1 MRNDDKLWR
10 EWEADVDRVLRS
22 QIEGLYREAD
32 EAEDT
37 SSPEFLERMNEL
49 LGMEEQERPKRT
61 HRRKHAKVA
70 KVAGVAALFALL
82 IGVSQMNPNA
92 DWSFGKLFE
101 KVYDEFTLSASD
113 ETVLTEVG
121 PDVNNQIAE
130 QYPEI
135 YVLTMLPERFELMF
149 KQGNAS
155 EWIVLVYSDGEKT
168 ISFEQRKVNDITGQD
183 NEKNNVDTIS
193 VNGVTYQVLK
203 DQDSCKING
212 LMWKIGDMQ
221 FTILGFFEEE
231 DLITMAESVE
241 IAGDQLG
248 A

>member
-10 EWEADVDRVLRS
+10 EWEADVDQVLRS

-37 SSPEFLERMNEL
+37 SSPEFLERMTEL

-101 KVYDEFTLSASD
+101 KVYDEFVLGSSD
-113 ETVLTEVG
+113 DKVVLTEVG
-121 PDVNNQIAE
+121 PEVNNQIAE
-130 QYPEI
+130 QFPGISAPTRMPEGYEQI
-135 YVLTMLPERFELMF
+135 EIIGVSTDDTLFKYSNGEERILYQQKMVTDVS
-149 KQGNAS
+149 G
-155 EWIVLVYSDGEKT
+155 LDGEKKIT
-168 ISFEQRKVNDITGQD
+168 DSMYVDGVLYESFEKKEDGITY
-183 NEKNNVDTIS
+183 S
-193 VNGVTYQVLK
+193 
-203 DQDSCKING
+203 G
-212 LMWKIGDMQ
+212 LMWKIGSHEYNLLAALDTNSLIDIAQ
-221 FTILGFFEEE
+221 SVKVLG
-231 DLITMAESVE
+231 
-241 IAGDQLG
+241 G
-248 A
+248 

>member
-113 ETVLTEVG
+113 ETVLTKVG
-121 PDVNNQIAE
+121 PDVNNQIAK
-130 QYPEI
+130 QFPDVYA
-135 YVLTMLPERFELMF
+135 LTVLPEGFELVSKEGDTF
-149 KQGNAS
+149 RR
-155 EWIVLVYSDGEKT
+155 ILLVYSDGDGT
-168 ISFEQRKVNDITGQD
+168 ITFEQRQANDIVGQD
-183 NEKNNVDTIS
+183 NENSSADTIS
-193 VNGVTYQVLK
+193 VNGVTYQIVNG
-203 DQDSCKING
+203 QDGNRSSG
-212 LMWKIGDMQ
+212 LIWKVADME
-221 FTILGFFEEE
+221 FTILGPFAQE

-241 IAGDQLG
+241 RAGK
-248 A
+248 

>member
-92 DWSFGKLFE
+92 DWSFDKLFE
-101 KVYDEFTLSASD
+101 KVYDEFVLGSSD
-113 ETVLTEVG
+113 DKVVLTEVG
-121 PDVNNQIAE
+121 PEVNNQIAE
-130 QYPEI
+130 QFPGV
-135 YVLTMLPERFELMF
+135 YVLTKLPEGYELSEVR
-149 KQGNAS
+149 GNSSKFIA
-155 EWIVLVYSDGEKT
+155 LYYSDGEN
-168 ISFEQRKVNDITGQD
+168 IIILNQRSFSDDIDGQD
-183 NEKNNVDTIS
+183 GEKEEANLIS
-193 VNGVTYQVLK
+193 QNGITYK
-203 DQDSCKING
+203 YSEKRDQGTVSNT
-212 LMWKIGDMQ
+212 LAWKIGSME
-221 FTILGFFEEE
+221 F
-231 DLITMAESVE
+231 DLIGPYSETDLISMAESLEVV
-241 IAGDQLG
+241 
-248 A
+248 

>member
-10 EWEADVDRVLRS
+10 EWEADVDQVLRS

-101 KVYDEFTLSASD
+101 KVYDEFVLGSSD
-113 ETVLTEVG
+113 DKVVLTEVG
-121 PDVNNQIAE
+121 PEVNNQIAE
-130 QYPEI
+130 QFPGV
-135 YVLTMLPERFELMF
+135 YVLTVLPEGYELISKEGDTF
-149 KQGNAS
+149 RR
-155 EWIVLVYSDGEKT
+155 ILLVYSDGDGT
-168 ISFEQRKVNDITGQD
+168 ITFEQRQANDIVGQD
-183 NEKNNVDTIS
+183 NESSGANTIS
-193 VNGVTYQVLK
+193 VNGVTYQLVNG
-203 DQDSCKING
+203 QDGNRSSG
-212 LMWKIGDMQ
+212 LIWKVGDME
-221 FTILGFFEEE
+221 FTILGSFAQE
-231 DLITMAESVE
+231 DLVTMAESVE
-241 IAGDQLG
+241 RAGK
-248 A
+248 

>member
-10 EWEADVDRVLRS
+10 EWEADVDQVLRS
-22 QIEGLYREAD
+22 QIEGLYRDAD

-121 PDVNNQIAE
+121 PDVNNQIAK
-130 QYPEI
+130 QFPGI
-135 YVLTMLPERFELMF
+135 YVLTKLPEGFELIS
-149 KQGNAS
+149 KKGETADS
-155 EWIVLVYSDGEKT
+155 LTLTYSDGNVSIIFQQNRREDIAGDDKIDKDAVEIIEDGNQYLYYEKD
-168 ISFEQRKVNDITGQD
+168 ED
-183 NEKNNVDTIS
+183 
-193 VNGVTYQVLK
+193 GVETTWLQ
-203 DQDSCKING
+203 
-212 LMWKIGDMQ
+212 WKIGDTE
-221 FTILGFFEEE
+221 FYLLAPYGKSSLVE
-231 DLITMAESVE
+231 MAQSVTK
-241 IAGDQLG
+241 LS
-248 A
+248 

>member
-82 IGVSQMNPNA
+82 IGVSQMNHNA

-101 KVYDEFTLSASD
+101 KVYDEFVLGSSD
-113 ETVLTEVG
+113 DKVVLTEVG
-121 PDVNNQIAE
+121 PEVNNQIAE
-130 QYPEI
+130 QFPGVS
-135 YVLTMLPERFELMF
+135 VLTRLPEGYELIG
-149 KQGNAS
+149 KTGKPGGSIILTYSNGK
-155 EWIVLVYSDGEKT
+155 ENIV
-168 ISFEQRKVNDITGQD
+168 FEQTVLGDVSGKDSKED
-183 NEKNNVDTIS
+183 KDDTLIAD
-193 VNGVTYQVLK
+193 GVTYHYSTKDIDSHVLRILEWQEGNIKYYLSACMDK
-203 DQDSCKING
+203 DSLLEVAQ
-212 LMWKIGDMQ
+212 
-221 FTILGFFEEE
+221 
-231 DLITMAESVE
+231 SVE
-241 IAGDQLG
+241 KV
-248 A
+248 

>member
-135 YVLTMLPERFELMF
+135 YVLTMLPERFELIS
-149 KQGNAS
+149 KEGNTS
-155 EWIVLVYSDGEKT
+155 EWIILLYSDGEKT
-168 ISFEQRKVNDITGQD
+168 ITFEQRRANDITGQD
-183 NEKNNVDTIS
+183 NEKSDMDTIS
-193 VNGVTYQVLK
+193 VNGVTYQIMK
-203 DQDSCKING
+203 NQDSNTNNG
-212 LMWKIGDMQ
+212 LIWKAGDME
-221 FTILGFFEEE
+221 FTISGSYTQE
-231 DLITMAESVE
+231 DLVAMAESVE
-241 IAGDQLG
+241 KAGK
-248 A
+248 

>member
-22 QIEGLYREAD
+22 QIEGLYQEAD

-113 ETVLTEVG
+113 ETVLTKVG
-121 PDVNNQIAE
+121 TDVNNQIAE
-130 QYPEI
+130 QFPGV
-135 YVLTMLPERFELMF
+135 YVLTLLPNGFELSE
-149 KQGNAS
+149 KKGNSDQGV
-155 EWIVLVYSDGEKT
+155 ILIYSDGEQRIIFQQTKFTQDIDGEDGEKT
-168 ISFEQRKVNDITGQD
+168 DSKKVMRNGKTYLFTDKD
-183 NEKNNVDTIS
+183 EVDGNS
-193 VNGVTYQVLK
+193 GKLVWQE
-203 DQDSCKING
+203 
-212 LMWKIGDMQ
+212 GDMQ
-221 FTILGFFEEE
+221 FTILSSLSQ
-231 DLITMAESVE
+231 DNMIDIAESIE
-241 IAGDQLG
+241 RIG

>member
-121 PDVNNQIAE
+121 PDVNNQIAK
-130 QYPEI
+130 QFPGISAPTRMPEG
-135 YVLTMLPERFELMF
+135 YELTEIIGVSTDDTLFKYSNGKERILYQQ
-149 KQGNAS
+149 K
-155 EWIVLVYSDGEKT
+155 IVTDISGLDGEEK
-168 ISFEQRKVNDITGQD
+168 IT
-183 NEKNNVDTIS
+183 ESIY
-193 VNGVTYQVLK
+193 VNGVLYESFEKKEDGVTY
-203 DQDSCKING
+203 NG
-212 LMWKIGDMQ
+212 LMWKNGIHEYNLLAALDR
-221 FTILGFFEEE
+221 
-231 DLITMAESVE
+231 DSLIE
-241 IAGDQLG
+241 IAQSVKVLEG
-248 A
+248 

>member
-101 KVYDEFTLSASD
+101 KVYDEFVLGSSD
-113 ETVLTEVG
+113 DKVVLTEVG
-121 PDVNNQIAE
+121 PEVNNQIAE
-130 QYPEI
+130 QYSGI
-135 YVLTMLPERFELMF
+135 YVLMKLPEGFELVS
-149 KQGNAS
+149 KTGNLNS
-155 EWIVLVYSDGEKT
+155 MVVLTYSDGEKT
-168 ISFEQRKVNDITGQD
+168 IKFGQKKFKDIGGKD
-183 NEKNNVDTIS
+183 NEKDGTETIMQE
-193 VNGVTYQVLK
+193 GVSYQYSAK
-203 DQDSCKING
+203 GTNDSKSGSLN
-212 LMWKIGDMQ
+212 WRIGDME
-221 FTILGFFEEE
+221 F
-231 DLITMAESVE
+231 DLLAPYSKSDLVS
-241 IAGDQLG
+241 IAASIELLEG
-248 A
+248 

>member
-70 KVAGVAALFALL
+70 KVAGVAALFA
-82 IGVSQMNPNA
+82 NA

-113 ETVLTEVG
+113 ETVLTKVG
-121 PDVNNQIAE
+121 PDVNNQIAK
-130 QYPEI
+130 QFPDV
-135 YVLTMLPERFELMF
+135 YVLTVLPEGYELVSKEGDTF
-149 KQGNAS
+149 RR
-155 EWIVLVYSDGEKT
+155 ILLVYSDGDGT
-168 ISFEQRKVNDITGQD
+168 ITFEQRQANDIVGQD
-183 NEKNNVDTIS
+183 NENSSADTIS
-193 VNGVTYQVLK
+193 VNGVTYQIVNG
-203 DQDSCKING
+203 QDGNRSSG
-212 LMWKIGDMQ
+212 LIWKVADME
-221 FTILGFFEEE
+221 FTILGPFAQE

-241 IAGDQLG
+241 RAGK
-248 A
+248 

>member
-10 EWEADVDRVLRS
+10 DWEADVDRVLRS
-22 QIEGLYREAD
+22 QIEGLYRDAD

-101 KVYDEFTLSASD
+101 KVYDEFVLGSSD
-113 ETVLTEVG
+113 DKVVLTEVG
-121 PDVNNQIAE
+121 PEVNNQIAE
-130 QYPEI
+130 QFPGI
-135 YVLTMLPERFELMF
+135 YVITKLPVKFELWGKEGNSTDLILLTYSNGEYNILFQQMVVGDVSGDDGED
-149 KQGNAS
+149 KKSKEIIVDGNKYYYSQKKVNGEMVGKIEWQQGNIRFYISAPF
-155 EWIVLVYSDGEKT
+155 ESDTLIEMAQSVEKT
-168 ISFEQRKVNDITGQD
+168 NS
-183 NEKNNVDTIS
+183 
-193 VNGVTYQVLK
+193 
-203 DQDSCKING
+203 
-212 LMWKIGDMQ
+212 
-221 FTILGFFEEE
+221 
-231 DLITMAESVE
+231 
-241 IAGDQLG
+241 
-248 A
+248 

>member
-101 KVYDEFTLSASD
+101 KVYDEFVLGSSD
-113 ETVLTEVG
+113 DKVVLTEVG
-121 PDVNNQIAE
+121 PEVNNQIAE
-130 QYPEI
+130 QFPDV
-135 YVLTMLPERFELMF
+135 YVLTVLPEGYELVSKEGDSF
-149 KQGNAS
+149 KRIAL
-155 EWIVLVYSDGEKT
+155 IYSDGNGT
-168 ISFEQRKVNDITGQD
+168 IILEQRQASDIVGQD
-183 NEKNNVDTIS
+183 NESSGANTIS
-193 VNGVTYQVLK
+193 VNGVTYQLV
-203 DQDSCKING
+203 NG
-212 LMWKIGDMQ
+212 QEGNRSSGLIWKVGDME
-221 FTILGFFEEE
+221 FTILGSFAQE
-231 DLITMAESVE
+231 DLVTMAESVE
-241 IAGDQLG
+241 RAGK
-248 A
+248 

>member
-101 KVYDEFTLSASD
+101 KVYDEFVLGSSD
-113 ETVLTEVG
+113 DKVVLTEVG
-121 PDVNNQIAE
+121 PEVNNQIAE
-130 QYPEI
+130 QFPGV
-135 YVLTMLPERFELMF
+135 YVLTKLPEGYELISKEGTDRNRLLLTYSNGSNNILF
-149 KQGNAS
+149 QQGTS
-155 EWIVLVYSDGEKT
+155 G
-168 ISFEQRKVNDITGQD
+168 DITGND
-183 NEKNNVDTIS
+183 SKEDKMEIIMEDGVKYEYSEKKDGGSVSRWMEWQVGDTKFYLLSSLGKSNMIEMAKS
-193 VNGVTYQVLK
+193 VIKLN
-203 DQDSCKING
+203 
-212 LMWKIGDMQ
+212 
-221 FTILGFFEEE
+221 
-231 DLITMAESVE
+231 
-241 IAGDQLG
+241 
-248 A
+248 

>member
-10 EWEADVDRVLRS
+10 EWEADVDQVLRS

-121 PDVNNQIAE
+121 PDVNNQIA
-130 QYPEI
+130 
-135 YVLTMLPERFELMF
+135 
-149 KQGNAS
+149 KQFPGLC
-155 EWIVLVYSDGEKT
+155 IDKT
-168 ISFEQRKVNDITGQD
+168 TRRI
-183 NEKNNVDTIS
+183 
-193 VNGVTYQVLK
+193 
-203 DQDSCKING
+203 
-212 LMWKIGDMQ
+212 
-221 FTILGFFEEE
+221 
-231 DLITMAESVE
+231 
-241 IAGDQLG
+241 
-248 A
+248 